1 MHRSYNKTNAK
12 DMRPIVVKVLQGYT
26 AVIDCIDPTQ
36 SNNITD
42 FKWKFKNVRI
52 LTNENKYTISDKGVL
67 RVQNVQL
74 DDTGLYCCFANTT
87 YGTEAKQFELKIQG
101 KVFIDIPLIYI
112 YIYIYIF
119 VCVCVCVDILSIFI
133 LIVYSA
139 SNVCCHSTL

>member
-12 DMRPIVVKVLQGYT
+12 DMRPIVVKVLERYT

-36 SNNITD
+36 SNNITE

-87 YGTEAKQFELKIQG
+87 YGTKAKQFELKIQG
-101 KVFIDIPLIYI
+101 KLFIDIQLIYI
-112 YIYIYIF
+112 YIYLCLCVCDIISISIYILIYF
-119 VCVCVCVDILSIFI
+119 PLLS
-133 LIVYSA
+133 
-139 SNVCCHSTL
+139 

>member
-1 MHRSYNKTNAK
+1 
-12 DMRPIVVKVLQGYT
+12 MRPIVVKVLEGYT

-36 SNNITD
+36 SNNITE

-87 YGTEAKQFELKIQG
+87 YGTKAKQFELKIQG
-101 KVFIDIPLIYI
+101 KLFIDIQLIYI
-112 YIYIYIF
+112 YIYLCLCVCDIISISIYILIYF
-119 VCVCVCVDILSIFI
+119 PLLS
-133 LIVYSA
+133 
-139 SNVCCHSTL
+139 